1 MVKKGTSKRMNR
13 LVRELNVGLETLVE
27 FLGTKGIKVEPDP
40 NAKLSPEACELLMA
54 EYKPEA
60 PAESKHSHEPTPAPE
75 PPQTI
80 GDALGTSAVEQADEH
95 KAEVVLP
102 PAEQEPELK
111 SLTKVPKKDEE
122 ERDKVAPSAA
132 KVPEPVSR
140 TPKRSR
146 AATVKRKQNSKKA
159 IEQAAPANSLF
170 AAPASETAV
179 PDTEK
184 PTEVAATRQESAS
197 KEDQVH
203 QEQTTGAAKQPE
215 SPATATAE
223 HPVASPQGEESQGK
237 AEPQSSTKAPEQEAK
252 VVAAGPATTI
262 TEPKVASVEKK
273 AEEPFRLES
282 PKLAGPKVVGKVD
295 LEAPRARR
303 SKASR
308 SVVDGKRPESPAAE
322 PKANAQPTP
331 ATQPIAAP
339 AEEKKEEKKEEVFRI
354 GVEKPKGL
362 TVLGKL
368 DLSTVPDRR
377 RKPEASA
384 TPGGGVSK
392 RRHHRRPVAVG
403 GPGATPGSA
412 PARPPR
418 PEAPERRRR
427 TTHQPER
434 QEITAED
441 VEEKIRQTKARM
453 ASHRTGS
460 AKRGVQY
467 RREKREAQEQ
477 RREQAKEL
485 VAAESKTL
493 NVSEFISVSELASL
507 MDVEVTDVIT
517 TCMNVGL
524 MVTIN
529 QRLDAETMKLVAEEY
544 GFTLKFVESEIA
556 TEFEQQ
562 EDKPEDLEPRQPV
575 ITVMGHANHGKTSL
589 CDAIRKTNVIAGEA
603 GGITQHLSA
612 YAITLAN
619 GRKFTLID
627 TPGHAA
633 FTAMRARGAQLT
645 DIVIVVIAAD
655 DGVQPQTLEAIT
667 HASATG
673 ARLVFAINKID
684 SPSANVERVKQQLS
698 EQNYLVEDWGG
709 KYQSQEISAKHGKNI
724 DALLEKVL
732 LEADVMDLKANP
744 NRNAEGVVLEAA
756 LDRGRGYVAMVLVQ
770 NGTLRKGDSIVSGS
784 HHGRVKALFN
794 DQGAEV
800 KEASVSIP
808 VKVVGLNGAPQAGDT
823 FQVVESD
830 KVAKEIAAK
839 VSSIRR
845 VQDLR
850 TRKHITLDEIGRR
863 IAIGHFQELNLI
875 VKADVDGSLQAL
887 SGALVELSTPEI
899 QVNVISGGVGQI
911 TESDV
916 TMAATTNSII
926 VGFQVRPSVAAR
938 RQAENEQIDIRL
950 YSVIFDAIDEIRSA
964 MEGMLSPE
972 IREEVVGTLEVQQIY
987 NISKVGRIAGCIV
1000 QEGKVQRTN
1009 KVHIIRDG
1017 IVVYTSELSSLK
1029 RFKDEAK
1036 EVTLGQECGLSI
1048 KNYNDVKV
1056 GDMLEVYNEIE
1067 VRRTL

>member
-1 MVKKGTSKRMNR
+1 MVKKGTSKRMNQ
-13 LVRELNVGLETLVE
+13 LVREFNVGLETLVE
-27 FLGTKGIKVEPDP
+27 FLGTKGIKVEADP
-40 NAKLSPEACELLMA
+40 NAKLSPEACELLVA
-54 EYKPEA
+54 EYKKDA
-60 PAESKHSHEPTPAPE
+60 PVEPKHQHAHKSAPE

-80 GDALGTSAVEQADEH
+80 GDALGTSAAEQPKERS
-95 KAEVVLP
+95 AEVVLTP
-102 PAEQEPELK
+102 TEQELELK
-111 SLTKVPKKDEE
+111 GLAKEATEGKREAHQELAEKTEAAEPTAHTTKRRHTATKKAKQE
-122 ERDKVAPSAA
+122 VAPD
-132 KVPEPVSR
+132 
-140 TPKRSR
+140 
-146 AATVKRKQNSKKA
+146 
-159 IEQAAPANSLF
+159 SLF
-170 AAPASETAV
+170 AAPTRVEA
-179 PDTEK
+179 EK
-184 PTEVAATRQESAS
+184 PREKETEPAVSPAPKESAEEKVAQVQMP
-197 KEDQVH
+197 KEEAKADETPVSPEEKQVEAAPKEEIVPAMPEDVPPVEEK
-203 QEQTTGAAKQPE
+203 QEE
-215 SPATATAE
+215 
-223 HPVASPQGEESQGK
+223 VASP
-237 AEPQSSTKAPEQEAK
+237 
-252 VVAAGPATTI
+252 
-262 TEPKVASVEKK
+262 SVEAIEAVPQPKEKPVAKK
-273 AEEPFRLES
+273 AEEPFRPES
-282 PKLAGPKVVGKVD
+282 PKLAGPKVLGKVD
-295 LEAPRARR
+295 LEQPRARR
-303 SKASR
+303 SKPVAS
-308 SVVDGKRPESPAAE
+308 KPEVKVE
-322 PKANAQPTP
+322 PKREEETIRPAQPP
-331 ATQPIAAP
+331 Q
-339 AEEKKEEKKEEVFRI
+339 EEKKEEVFRI

-368 DLSTVPDRR
+368 DLSTVPDRK

-384 TPGGGVSK
+384 TPGGAVSK

-403 GPGATPGSA
+403 TAGSTPGASDA
-412 PARPPR
+412 PASARPPR
-418 PEAPERRRR
+418 AENAERRRR
-427 TTHQPER
+427 VVREPER
-434 QEITAED
+434 REITAED

-453 ASHRTGS
+453 ASHRTGGT
-460 AKRGVQY
+460 KRGVQY
-467 RREKREAQEQ
+467 RREKREVQEQ

-485 VAAESKTL
+485 VAVESKIL

-507 MDVEVTDVIT
+507 MNVAVTDVIT

-544 GFTLKFVESEIA
+544 GFKLKFVESEIA
-556 TEFEQQ
+556 TEFAEQ
-562 EDKPEDLEPRQPV
+562 EDKPEDLQPRQPV

-612 YAITLAN
+612 YDIRLAS

-655 DGVQPQTLEAIT
+655 DGVQPQTWEAIT

-673 ARLVFAINKID
+673 ARLVFAINKMD
-684 SPSANVERVKQQLS
+684 SPNANVERVKQQLS

-709 KYQSQEISAKHGKNI
+709 KYQCQEISAKYSKNI
-724 DALLEKVL
+724 DELLEKVL

-756 LDRGRGYVAMVLVQ
+756 LDRGRGHVAMVLVQ
-770 NGTLRKGDSIVSGS
+770 NGTLRKGDSIVSGG
-784 HHGRVKALFN
+784 HYGRVKAMFN
-794 DQGAEV
+794 DQGVEV
-800 KEASVSIP
+800 DEAGVSIP

-823 FQVVESD
+823 FQAVESD

-938 RQAENEQIDIRL
+938 RQADSEQIDIRL
-950 YSVIFDAIDEIRSA
+950 YSVIFDAIDEIKSA

-972 IREEVVGTLEVQQIY
+972 IREVVVGTLEVQQIY
-987 NISKVGRIAGCIV
+987 NISKVGRVAGCIV

-1036 EVTLGQECGLSI
+1036 EVALGQECGLSI